1 MEQYTG
7 SNSFSTAVYKSLII
21 TPFPDVF
28 PAQGRCSPNGGLR
41 PDIFHFSFAQNCVDW
56 FPLAEQVVIAMDFM
70 EGGSLTDTLGPT
82 VDFKETYIAYVC
94 REILLALAF
103 MHHQFRLHRDIKSDN
118 VLVRCGIFFV
128 SVDFLFVSFV
138 RLSVCLFFRVFFQ

>member
-1 MEQYTG
+1 
-7 SNSFSTAVYKSLII
+7 
-21 TPFPDVF
+21 
-28 PAQGRCSPNGGLR
+28 
-41 PDIFHFSFAQNCVDW
+41 
-56 FPLAEQVVIAMDFM
+56 MDFM

-118 VLVRCGIFFV
+118 VLVRRAHFSPPKCFCFLSADFFFFPFFSLVFLEV
-128 SVDFLFVSFV
+128 SSDHTLVLRLCIYSTSSGWLFRQTGSSRGLCWLAFSKVFDCLRPPSS
-138 RLSVCLFFRVFFQ
+138 RSLSVSAFRWTWRAR